1 MENEMIKYDFNREW
15 TYYKEGSDS
24 KKKGNLPHD
33 AMIYERRNRE
43 NPSGG
48 ACAYF
53 DGGKYI
59 YEKQFHMEEEWRDK
73 VLILECE
80 SVYHN
85 ATVILNGNKIGKRA
99 YGYSNFYTELT
110 PYLKADKS

>member
-1 MENEMIKYDFNREW
+1 MIKYDFNREW

-24 KKKGNLPHD
+24 KKKVNLPHD

-53 DGGKYI
+53 DG
-59 YEKQFHMEEEWRDK
+59 E
-73 VLILECE
+73 
-80 SVYHN
+80 
-85 ATVILNGNKIGKRA
+85 
-99 YGYSNFYTELT
+99 
-110 PYLKADKS
+110 

>member
-24 KKKGNLPHD
+24 KKKVNLPHD

-48 ACAYF
+48 ALS
-53 DGGKYI
+53 
-59 YEKQFHMEEEWRDK
+59 
-73 VLILECE
+73 LI
-80 SVYHN
+80 H
-85 ATVILNGNKIGKRA
+85 I
-99 YGYSNFYTELT
+99 
-110 PYLKADKS
+110 